1 ENKRNK
7 ENLTPSGYESS
18 IAEIQKSER
27 QIRRAATPRTEILL
41 RDDGVREHCRCAC
54 HLDNFGGIQSIQP
67 RDVAVNSIRTTSA
80 RDTSRPGTGYVNVS
94 VLESRPQ
101 SAPPALQKAYLRTL
115 LMRQQLRAQLCAA
128 PEYMGRHSKCFGQD
142 VIRERVL
149 RVKQAKGCGKCND
162 NCERYRAYRTV
173 RPSTV
178 RGESLFISDSEREKG
193 QTQYPIFVVNMRTNF
208 QALPKHNH
216 IIRGNAPHFCNFVR
230 NKKIHQR
237 EPPAPPTGHQ
247 HARHGAQSPGWKY
260 QLPSNANAGGSG
272 REGRPS
278 SPVDQNEGQTSKD
291 EDSVQIPWIAIKE
304 KAPKCVEHKPTPTKT
319 AWAQNG
325 ISNSEGY

>member
-1 ENKRNK
+1 MLQANVTSYGYSSDVSRSSTMEESRNFALVIENKRNK

-67 RDVAVNSIRTTSA
+67 QDVAVNSIRTTSA

-193 QTQYPIFVVNMRTNF
+193 QTQYPIFVVNM
-208 QALPKHNH
+208 
-216 IIRGNAPHFCNFVR
+216 V
-230 NKKIHQR
+230 
-237 EPPAPPTGHQ
+237 
-247 HARHGAQSPGWKY
+247 S
-260 QLPSNANAGGSG
+260 
-272 REGRPS
+272 
-278 SPVDQNEGQTSKD
+278 
-291 EDSVQIPWIAIKE
+291 
-304 KAPKCVEHKPTPTKT
+304 
-319 AWAQNG
+319 
-325 ISNSEGY
+325 